1 MSDPYAL
8 TELQLSILGIL
19 WERGEATSRVV
30 RDALEPERPLALTTV
45 ATLLS
50 RLEKRGVLA
59 HRRSGRSY
67 VFRPTVTR
75 EEVRTAMVRDLAANL
90 FDGDRVALIDHVLGE
105 ASDASVREQ
114 MRSLLEESG
123 GSTESGDAHPA

>member
-8 TELQLSILGIL
+8 TELQLAILGIL
-19 WERGEATSRVV
+19 WERGEATSRDV
-30 RDALEPERPLALTTV
+30 RDALEPDRHLALTTV

-75 EEVRTAMVRDLAANL
+75 AEVREVMVRELADNL
-90 FDGDRVALIDHVLGE
+90 FDGDPVALLNHLLNQNEDPDVVE
-105 ASDASVREQ
+105 N
-114 MRSLLEESG
+114 MRSLLQSDE
-123 GSTESGDAHPA
+123 GSPAGDAHPA